1 MTRRLLR
8 EEEGKRKSTGRK
20 KLKTHRERTRRGW
33 RREVSIKK
41 NERQQEEYHWGRRE
55 REWPSSVSSPAVYF
69 YGFFF
74 FHETGENET
83 LLSHSLFDPL
93 LSVPWYIFLPWLLM
107 SFMPSLLLMLK
118 KRGKRPEPSLGHEFY
133 IREKLTMIASLFAS
147 SKETRVQ
154 VKERL
159 WRKSRR
165 LKISESE

>member
-1 MTRRLLR
+1 M
-8 EEEGKRKSTGRK
+8 KRS
-20 KLKTHRERTRRGW
+20 EY
-33 RREVSIKK
+33 
-41 NERQQEEYHWGRRE
+41 QEEWKTAGGVSLRTKKRE

-93 LSVPWYIFLPWLLM
+93 LSLPWYIFLPWLLM

-118 KRGKRPEPSLGHEFY
+118 KRGKRPELSLGHEFN

-159 WRKSRR
+159 WRKWRR
-165 LKISESE
+165 LKISESEKKKKSTGGETRKKKK